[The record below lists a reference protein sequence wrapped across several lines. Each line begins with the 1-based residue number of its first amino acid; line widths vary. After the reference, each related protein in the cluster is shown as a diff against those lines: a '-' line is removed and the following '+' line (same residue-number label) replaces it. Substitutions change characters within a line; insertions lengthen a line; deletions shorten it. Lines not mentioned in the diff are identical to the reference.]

1 MDQGHL
7 FVSPSHSSDFQQ
19 HQQQQAQPIPAMSHS
34 ASNSSDSQSP
44 ADSGSPS
51 VAMASSNG
59 AADISLAL
67 GNQQQQQQVG
77 APGSGGHQLHQ
88 HHQGHPQ
95 QSGYADSSSIS
106 QPSQTQYTHLPPASA
121 LQQPMYSS
129 AFSSA
134 TSPATS
140 QQHGGQPGGGMYQ
153 TSPQGHASSSAQ
165 YAQDQSAALAPL
177 QLGQLGAIG
186 HQRPASGFP
195 YDFDPNDA
203 SCRGVYPADV
213 DPTNPSP
220 QMPQQLTTAGY
231 IRHGGSIPVTP
242 AQPQPA
248 LSATAH
254 TQNSIDMAAAA
265 AANISLSVDINGDQN
280 AANQQQPMHATHQ
293 HPPFGGSPVSNQPIF
308 TTLSFQNSQLQEY
321 EPYSRNAKRSG
332 RATKPKR
339 TPRPPNAFILYRK
352 AKQAEVIRDN
362 PGVSNKDVSCIIG
375 HMWKGEGPA
384 VQDKYREQ
392 AELEKK
398 KHKEMHPNYKY
409 QPRKPKNKRMQ
420 EAQAAA
426 SASGAL
432 VPGSGQEGA
441 FGNGLS
447 VGGAPGALSSVMKD
461 HSASSA
467 GSGFQPYSKYHL
479 MMQPGQ
485 GQPPSQQHM
494 HPQATTSQQQAQ
506 IPRSEEYYYRSS
518 ISLSEQQQQQQQSSQ
533 TQQQAQQHPNG
544 GFMSVPPPPQ
554 LDIKPGFMNGIPAA
568 AYWTP
573 ATPSDAA
580 FSNTLP
586 SGNVFHGSDQAAA
599 AHMRSFDSVVPQH
612 SAATAGPAMGAP
624 SAQMFH
630 QFEHPRQHPQHQQHA
645 QLQQGQ
651 QLAHDAQGHLDYQTG
666 QPQQYHQHHGG
677 QMQQPPHSAPAL
689 GNYVNGGQA
698 YHHPQQAMDGLD
710 GSSMA
715 TPDSQGLGLLSPP
728 AVAWSASNM

>member
-7 FVSPSHSSDFQQ
+7 FASPGHSSDFPH
-19 HQQQQAQPIPAMSHS
+19 HQQQHPHPIPGMSHS

-44 ADSGSPS
+44 ADTSSPS
-51 VAMASSNG
+51 MAMTPGNNSTE
-59 AADISLAL
+59 ISLVL
-67 GNQQQQQQVG
+67 GNQQQPQQHMS
-77 APGSGGHQLHQ
+77 APGSGSHQLHQ
-88 HHQGHPQ
+88 HNQGHPQ
-95 QSGYADSSSIS
+95 QSGYVDSSAIS
-106 QPSQTQYTHLPPASA
+106 QPPQSQYTHLPPTSA
-121 LQQPMYSS
+121 LQQSVYPS

-134 TSPATS
+134 ASPVTS
-140 QQHGGQPGGGMYQ
+140 QSHGVQPGGAMYQ
-153 TSPQGHASSSAQ
+153 TSQGHAPSSAQ
-165 YAQDQSAALAPL
+165 YAHDQPSALAPL
-177 QLGQLGAIG
+177 QLGSLGVIG
-186 HQRPASGFP
+186 HQRPAPGFP
-195 YDFDPNDA
+195 YEFDPNDN
-203 SCRGVYPADV
+203 SCRGVYSADV
-213 DPTNPSP
+213 DPSNPS
-220 QMPQQLTTAGY
+220 QHMPQQLSTTGY

-242 AQPQPA
+242 AQTGSA
-248 LSATAH
+248 LSAGAH
-254 TQNSIDMAAAA
+254 PQHSLDMAAA

-280 AANQQQPMHATHQ
+280 ASNQQQPMHASHQ
-293 HPPFGGSPVSNQPIF
+293 HPSFGGSPMSNQPIF

-321 EPYSRNAKRSG
+321 ENYSRTPKRSG

-375 HMWKGEGPA
+375 HMWKNEDPA

-409 QPRKPKNKRMQ
+409 QPRKPKNKRIQ

-426 SASGAL
+426 GAGGAL
-432 VPGSGQEGA
+432 VSGSGQDGA
-441 FGNGLS
+441 FGGGLS
-447 VGGAPGALSSVMKD
+447 VGGAPGMLSSGMKD
-461 HSASSA
+461 HSTSSA
-467 GSGFQPYSKYHL
+467 GAGFQHYPKYHL

-494 HPQATTSQQQAQ
+494 HSQATASQQQAQ
-506 IPRSEEYYYRSS
+506 IPRSEDYYYRGPIS
-518 ISLSEQQQQQQQSSQ
+518 ISEQQQQSQPQQQ
-533 TQQQAQQHPNG
+533 QQHSNNSFVG
-544 GFMSVPPPPQ
+544 VPPPQ

-586 SGNVFHGSDQAAA
+586 SGNVFHGGDQAAA

-612 SAATAGPAMGAP
+612 SAAASGPAMGAQ

-630 QFEHPRQHPQHQQHA
+630 QFDHTRQHQQHQQHA
-645 QLQQGQ
+645 QLQQQ
-651 QLAHDAQGHLDYQTG
+651 QLAHEAQSHLDYQTG

-689 GNYVNGGQA
+689 GNYVSGSQA
-698 YHHPQQAMDGLD
+698 YHHPQQAMEGLD

>member
-7 FVSPSHSSDFQQ
+7 FVSPGHPSDFQH

-44 ADSGSPS
+44 AETGSPS
-51 VAMASSNG
+51 AAMASGNG
-59 AADISLAL
+59 TAEIGMVL
-67 GNQQQQQQVG
+67 GNQQAG
-77 APGSGGHQLHQ
+77 APGSGGHQLQ

-95 QSGYADSSSIS
+95 QSGYGDTSAMS
-106 QPSQTQYTHLPPASA
+106 QPPTQYTHLPPTSA
-121 LQQPMYSS
+121 LQQPVYPS
-129 AFSSA
+129 AFSSSA
-134 TSPATS
+134 SPATS
-140 QQHGGQPGGGMYQ
+140 QPHGVHPGGGMYQ
-153 TSPQGHASSSAQ
+153 TSPHGHASSSAQ
-165 YAQDQSAALAPL
+165 YAHDQPSALAPL
-177 QLGQLGAIG
+177 HIGSLGVIG

-195 YDFDPNDA
+195 YEFDPNDT
-203 SCRGVYPADV
+203 SCRGVYAADV
-213 DPTNPSP
+213 DPSNPS
-220 QMPQQLTTAGY
+220 QHMPQQLSTAGY
-231 IRHGGSIPVTP
+231 IRHGGGIPVTP
-242 AQPQPA
+242 AQPQTS

-254 TQNSIDMAAAA
+254 PQNSLDMAAA

-280 AANQQQPMHATHQ
+280 ASNQQQQPIHATHQ
-293 HPPFGGSPVSNQPIF
+293 HPSFGGSPVSNQPIF

-321 EPYSRNAKRSG
+321 EPYSRTPKRTG

-339 TPRPPNAFILYRK
+339 TPRPANAFILYRK

-375 HMWKGEGPA
+375 NMWKSEDPA
-384 VQDKYREQ
+384 VQDKFREQ

-398 KHKEMHPNYKY
+398 RHKEMHPNYKY

-420 EAQAAA
+420 EAQVAAGA
-426 SASGAL
+426 GGAL
-432 VPGSGQEGA
+432 VSGSGQEGP

-467 GSGFQPYSKYHL
+467 GAGFQPYSKYQL
-479 MMQPGQ
+479 MMQSGQ

-494 HPQATTSQQQAQ
+494 HPQATSSQQQAQ
-506 IPRSEEYYYRSS
+506 IPRSDEYYYRNS
-518 ISLSEQQQQQQQSSQ
+518 ISISEQQQHQQPSQPQQQP
-533 TQQQAQQHPNG
+533 QHHHNG
-544 GFMSVPPPPQ
+544 GFVGVPPPQ

-612 SAATAGPAMGAP
+612 SAAAGGPAMGAQ

-630 QFEHPRQHPQHQQHA
+630 QFDHSRQHQQHA
-645 QLQQGQ
+645 QLQQQGQ
-651 QLAHDAQGHLDYQTG
+651 QLAHDAQSHLDYQTG

-698 YHHPQQAMDGLD
+698 YHHSQQAMDGLD
-710 GSSMA
+710 GSSMTA
-715 TPDSQGLGLLSPP
+715 PDSQGLGLLSPP